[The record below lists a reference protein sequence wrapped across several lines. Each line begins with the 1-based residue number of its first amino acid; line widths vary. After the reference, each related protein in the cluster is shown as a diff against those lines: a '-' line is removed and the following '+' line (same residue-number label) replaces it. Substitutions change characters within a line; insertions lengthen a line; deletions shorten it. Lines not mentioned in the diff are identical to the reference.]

1 MLRKYSEFIPKTF
14 TTLRHY
20 TFDLLKKDFS
30 AGATVGIVSLPLAM
44 AFAVASG
51 VEPERGLFTAIVAG
65 FLISF
70 LGGSRVQVGGPTGA
84 FIVIIY
90 SIVEKHGY
98 DGLALATLI
107 AGGLLILMG
116 VFRLGTLIKF
126 VPHPLVVGFTTGIAV
141 VVFSSQI
148 KDLFG
153 LQMEEVPVQFLD
165 KWNAYFHT
173 FSSFDALTATIGIG
187 TVIFIFS
194 LKRWAQTIPWGVAS
208 IIVASVVCAV
218 FHLPIDTVSSRF
230 GTLPHSLPAPS
241 FHFDFARVLDVFPD
255 AITIALLA
263 GIESLLSAVIADS
276 MTGGRHKPN
285 CELIAQGI
293 ANIGAVFFGGIPA
306 TAALARTATNI
317 KTGARTPLAG
327 MIHATVVMVLLWAC
341 SPLVGSIPMAALAA
355 ILIAVTWQMSEL
367 SHFFKL
373 TRTSRGDVAILF
385 TSFVLTVLLDL
396 TVAVEVGMLMTA
408 FFFMK
413 RMSDVKH
420 IISLEIRLPEQS
432 VEVYKMRGPFFFG
445 VTDRLKNLIMQMDS
459 PPKLIVL
466 RMKHV
471 PVLDATALQTFKELQ
486 SRCLTKGSRLV
497 LIDVQPE
504 PSELLREYGLGEL
517 ISSGLP
523 EMENHLASIA
533 IPNKNIG

>member
-14 TTLRHY
+14 TCLRHY
-20 TFDLLKKDFS
+20 TWGILKKDFS
-30 AGATVGIVSLPLAM
+30 AGVTVGIVSLPLAM
-44 AFAVASG
+44 AFAMASG

-65 FLISF
+65 FLISL
-70 LGGSRVQVGGPTGA
+70 LGGSRVQIGGPTGA
-84 FIVIIY
+84 FVVIVY

-116 VFRLGTLIKF
+116 IFKLGTLIKF
-126 VPHPLVVGFTTGIAV
+126 VPHPLVVGFTTGIAL
-141 VVFSSQI
+141 VVFSSQM

-153 LQMEEVPVQFLD
+153 LQMEEIPVQFLD
-165 KWNAYFHT
+165 KWSAYFHA
-173 FSSFDALTATIGIG
+173 FPSFDVLTAIVGLG
-187 TVIFIFS
+187 TVIFIFC
-194 LKRWAQTIPWGVAS
+194 LRRWAPTIPWGVAS
-208 IIVASVVCAV
+208 IIVASFFCTV
-218 FHLPIDTVSSRF
+218 FHLPIDTISSRF
-230 GTLPHSLPAPS
+230 GSLPHSLPAPN
-241 FHFDFARVLDVFPD
+241 FHFDFARTLDVFPD

-263 GIESLLSAVIADS
+263 GIESLISAVIADS
-276 MTGGRHKPN
+276 VTGGRHKPN
-285 CELIAQGI
+285 CELIGQGI
-293 ANIGAVFFGGIPA
+293 ANIGAIFFGGIPA
-306 TAALARTATNI
+306 TSAIARTATNI
-317 KTGARTPLAG
+317 RTGAKTPLAG

-341 SPLVGSIPMAALAA
+341 SPLVGSIPLAALSA
-355 ILIAVTWQMSEL
+355 IMIAVAWQMSEL

-373 TRTSRGDVAILF
+373 TRTSRGDVSILF
-385 TSFVLTVLLDL
+385 TSFLLTVLLDL

-420 IISLEIRLPEQS
+420 IISLETRLPEQS

-445 VTDRLKNLIMQMDS
+445 VTDRLKNLIMQMDT

-486 SRCLTKGSRLV
+486 SRCLAKGSRLV
-497 LIDVQPE
+497 LMDVQPE
-504 PSELLREYGLGEL
+504 PSDLLRGYGLGDL
-517 ISSGLP
+517 ISSSLP
-523 EMENHLASIA
+523 EMERQFGTKGL
-533 IPNKNIG
+533 G